1 MNMKK
6 NDPTAVFDS
15 EGTRHELEK
24 EVGSGGQGVVWET
37 RRENILVKCLKGSDV
52 EKRELNYRRLTY
64 LMLRNDL
71 PHREIAVPKAL
82 LAAPDCGY
90 VMELMDEMV
99 SLEGSLR
106 PPRNCRDV
114 EQIIEWYKS
123 SGAIRRRIL
132 LLHRLSGI
140 LVEIHSKGF
149 CFGDLSP
156 HNVFISEN
164 PEHHEVQ
171 LIDCDNL
178 VLLSESDSRLYTPRY
193 GAPELVRGESVH
205 STMTDAFSFAV
216 IAYELLTLSH
226 PLIGDMVSNGEPEL
240 EEAAFK
246 GELPWVEDAKDASNV
261 SKDGL
266 PSELVVFKTLR
277 ELFQKTF
284 SDSQNFWTR
293 PGMMEWHEALGSVL
307 RGFLKCDHCGA
318 FFVYNKDLSCPF
330 CKQAK
335 DKNHLIALK
344 FLRWDPKAE
353 IGERL
358 RNPKE
363 IQLPRMILNKGETIE
378 IPATLQHAGQGTLEI
393 TMDYS
398 ALYLL
403 VKETDKRR
411 VVIRKKIGKDVDEGM
426 ASTLTPGRRQPI
438 KREGGIRSYCVHF
451 DELDVPH
458 RVLSFKWGVA

>member
-1 MNMKK
+1 MEKIDQK
-6 NDPTAVFDS
+6 AVFDS
-15 EGTRHELEK
+15 EGTRYELKK
-24 EVGSGGQGVVWET
+24 EVGAGGQGVVWET
-37 RRENILVKCLKGSDV
+37 QLENILVKCLKGSDA

-64 LMLRNDL
+64 LMLRSDL
-71 PHREIAVPKAL
+71 PHRVIAVPKTL
-82 LAAPDCGY
+82 LAEPDCGY

-99 SLEGSLR
+99 PLEGSLR

-114 EQIIEWYKS
+114 KQIIEWYRS

-156 HNVFISEN
+156 HNIFISEN

-216 IAYELLTLSH
+216 IAYELLTLRH

-246 GELPWVEDAKDASNV
+246 GELSWVEDAKDTSNV

-266 PSELVVFKTLR
+266 PSGLVVFKALR

-284 SDSQNFWTR
+284 SDSQNIWTR
-293 PGMMEWHEALGSVL
+293 PGLLEWQEALESVL
-307 RGFLKCDHCGA
+307 HGFLKCDYCGL
-318 FFVYNKDLSCPF
+318 FFISNKDMNCPF
-330 CKQAK
+330 CDQRK
-335 DKNHLIALK
+335 DKNHLISLK
-344 FLRWDPKAE
+344 FLRWDPEAG

-358 RNPKE
+358 RSPKE

-378 IPATLQHAGQGTLEI
+378 VPASLQYAGQGTVEI
-393 TMDYS
+393 TMDES

-403 VKETDKRR
+403 IKDTDKRR
-411 VVIRKKIGKDVDEGM
+411 VVIRKKIGKDVDEGK
-426 ASTLTPGRRQPI
+426 ASTLTLGKRQPI
-438 KREGGIRSYCVHF
+438 PREGAIREYCVHF